1 MDLLAIALV
10 VLSAVMHAGWNILGK
25 SNAGSGLAFTMAASL
40 SACLLLTPYLIWYLF
55 NIGWATLPN
64 VFWGMLFIS
73 GLSQIVYLVGLI
85 VAYKHSDV
93 GVIYPIAR
101 ALPVMMVGALTV
113 ALGYELNAQQWL
125 GFLLITLGC
134 VLVPVTSFRQITL
147 GEYLNVGVFWALIA
161 ALGTTG
167 YSVVDKQALNLLT
180 QQTSTILNDHYS
192 ATFYL
197 GVQFWVMGVPV
208 LLWCIVSGS
217 QQELQTAWMIRKSA
231 SMAGIMMASTYGLVL
246 FAMTMTDNVSL
257 VVALRQISIV
267 FGLLMGVWLL
277 AEKWY
282 FTRGVGVLLIL
293 SGIIMSLSSA

>member
-1 MDLLAIALV
+1 MFHSYPLFDLVFGDHWLDDVAQR
-10 VLSAVMHAGWNILGK
+10 VLGNAVYQW
-25 SNAGSGLAFTMAASL
+25 
-40 SACLLLTPYLIWYLF
+40 
-55 NIGWATLPN
+55 
-64 VFWGMLFIS
+64 FIS
-73 GLSQIVYLVGLI
+73 NRLFGWFDRGLQARRCG
-85 VAYKHSDV
+85 SD
-93 GVIYPIAR
+93 
-101 ALPVMMVGALTV
+101 LSDCESTSCNDGALTV

-161 ALGTTG
+161 AFGTTG

-192 ATFYL
+192 AIFYL

-293 SGIIMSLSSA
+293 SGIILSLSPA